1 MPGRRKGTGWG
12 NWSIGL
18 SKLGTKVGRSGV
30 KDLPPS
36 AWIELYLL
44 PTDTTPTK
52 ESLYIGS
59 EVVGWPKKKKKSHR
73 NFLVSQWLGL
83 VISLL
88 WAWVQS
94 LVEELRSCKLRGT
107 AKKKQQIS
115 PQSTVLNAW
124 HPCISLLEY
133 LLLKIL
139 HILFYITC
147 IYHLWYNRSIP
158 VKNTFTRDFFGGP
171 VTKTPCFQ
179 CKGLGFDPWW
189 GIGSHVPQLGV
200 CMLQL
205 KIPHAVTKTWDSQIK
220 TNSLIIIITILKMHS
235 LISQRETTQNL
246 VKDHIHF
253 RVQDVEMMPITPAV
267 LYQLISIVCKL

>member
-59 EVVGWPKKKKKSHR
+59 EVVGWPKKKKSHR

-107 AKKKQQIS
+107 AKKKTTNIPTVHCFKCLTSMHFFIGVFTLKNITYIILYNLYIS
-115 PQSTVLNAW
+115 P
-124 HPCISLLEY
+124 
-133 LLLKIL
+133 
-139 HILFYITC
+139 
-147 IYHLWYNRSIP
+147 
-158 VKNTFTRDFFGGP
+158 
-171 VTKTPCFQ
+171 
-179 CKGLGFDPWW
+179 
-189 GIGSHVPQLGV
+189 
-200 CMLQL
+200 
-205 KIPHAVTKTWDSQIK
+205 
-220 TNSLIIIITILKMHS
+220 
-235 LISQRETTQNL
+235 L
-246 VKDHIHF
+246 V
-253 RVQDVEMMPITPAV
+253 
-267 LYQLISIVCKL
+267 